1 MSLVR
6 EEINMSVMTTGS
18 FLALAIQCAPNVHPD
33 TSLDVVRVESGM
45 NPYAIAEIIP
55 RSERKSGQRG
65 FISYLPKSKQ
75 EALKIVSE
83 IEKRKHRYSVGLMQ
97 ITSTNFKK
105 LNVTADDLFSP
116 CENLKAYEKII
127 TDCWLRGGTLKRAL
141 SCYYSGNFSTGQE
154 SEPELDN
161 TSYVQRIGYAPPDK
175 KYVVP
180 GTKND
185 QHQGNSLPVQTY
197 ERQPPSFESWDVLRE
212 YPLPPSGI
220 LPPTPQS
227 EKIKDDVNEQA
238 DGSV

>member
-1 MSLVR
+1 
-6 EEINMSVMTTGS
+6 MSVMTTGS

-55 RSERKSGQRG
+55 RSERKPGQRG

-141 SCYYSGNFSTGQE
+141 SCYYSGN
-154 SEPELDN
+154 
-161 TSYVQRIGYAPPDK
+161 
-175 KYVVP
+175 
-180 GTKND
+180 
-185 QHQGNSLPVQTY
+185 
-197 ERQPPSFESWDVLRE
+197 
-212 YPLPPSGI
+212 
-220 LPPTPQS
+220 
-227 EKIKDDVNEQA
+227 
-238 DGSV
+238 